1 MSRAPLRY
9 AGWMARDVVAG
20 PGAIM
25 VAVAVLV
32 AFVLWRMTS
41 VPSSADDVAG
51 LVRAIVD
58 QAAMPFVLLA
68 TGAIISS
75 DLTNGYYRS
84 YFSRPISPVAYYLQR
99 WLLGAA
105 AVLLF
110 IPLVATGIAL
120 RTGTFAAPGIL
131 FVKLGL
137 LYLLLGGLVLLLS
150 TLTRRD
156 WILAL
161 VVYVFQSIL
170 HGIAQGPVPG
180 PALRAVHAI
189 LPPFH
194 VASVRAPFPGTAPTI
209 HAVLYG
215 VGLLVAALAVIRWRP
230 LGSGGRA

>member
-9 AGWMARDVVAG
+9 AGWMARDIATG

-25 VAVAVLV
+25 VAVALLV
-32 AFVLWRMTS
+32 TFILWRMTNI
-41 VPSSADDVAG
+41 PSSHGDVSG

-68 TGAIISS
+68 TGGIVSG
-75 DLTNGYYRS
+75 DLVNGYYRS
-84 YFSRPISPVAYYLQR
+84 YFSRPVSPVAYYLQR

-110 IPLVATGIAL
+110 IPILAAGIAL
-120 RTGTFAAPGIL
+120 RTGTFAAPAAL
-131 FVKLGL
+131 FAKVGL
-137 LYLLLGGLVLLLS
+137 LYLMLGGLVLLAS

-156 WILAL
+156 WIVAL
-161 VVYVFQSIL
+161 VIYVFQSIL
-170 HGIAQGPVPG
+170 HSIAAAPTPG
-180 PALRAVHAI
+180 ATVRTLHAI

-194 VASVRAPFPGTAPTI
+194 AASVKAPMPEGAALLHPL
-209 HAVLYG
+209 LYG
-215 VGLLVAALAVIRWRP
+215 LGLVLAALAVIRWRP